1 MKKLT
6 DVKGSAS
13 LEDIMSAQGVE
24 VKGEENITSKGNL
37 KGVATDEV
45 ELEENINEVY
55 KFWQERGF
63 PYYNTDPTWRKEK
76 MAKLQ
81 AVNCKDLLTKDNVI
95 KPHQEGLSL
104 AWSYMPHSF
113 GIRCGKMRTPM
124 EIYEDEEHFKK
135 GIKKLLTGSFFGKYS
150 VSDLKPASKTKNV
163 EDMFKEGLTTY
174 RSEEAKHK
182 AESTMRSLLRRYTG
196 TQCVSNFRPTAAAC
210 LYQNFMKPG
219 ELVWDMS
226 MGYGGRILGAIIS
239 DINYVGTDPAT
250 LTFKGLCEIKE
261 DHGRPNRHYFLNKQG
276 SETFIPKEN
285 SLDFAFTSPPYFNW
299 EQYSDD
305 AEQSFKNFST
315 NEDWNNGFLRKT
327 IQNVFTGLKPGKYMG
342 LNVANIKSHKTFE
355 DDTVRIAVEE
365 GFEHTDTY
373 KLQLSSQESGAKYEP
388 VFILRKP

>member
-6 DVKGSAS
+6 DIKGSAT
-13 LEDIMSAQGVE
+13 LDAFVDIIGED
-24 VKGEENITSKGNL
+24 NITSKGNL
-37 KGVATDEV
+37 KGMATDEK
-45 ELEENINEVY
+45 ELEKNIDEVY
-55 KFWQERGF
+55 TFWQTRGF
-63 PYYNTDPTWRKEK
+63 PYYSTDETWRKEK
-76 MAKLQ
+76 MSKLR
-81 AVNCKDLLTKDNVI
+81 AVDCKNLLTKDGVI

-113 GIRCGKMRTPM
+113 AIRCGKMKTPM
-124 EIYEDEEHFKK
+124 EIYENEEHFKK
-135 GIKKLLTGSFFGKYS
+135 GIKKLLTGSFFGKCS
-150 VSDLKPASKTKNV
+150 VNDLKPVSYDLMGN
-163 EDMFKEGLTTY
+163 ETY
-174 RSEEAKHK
+174 RSEESKHK

-219 ELVWDMS
+219 EIVWDMS

-239 DINYVGTDPAT
+239 NVNYVGTDPAT

-261 DHGRPNRHYFLNKQG
+261 DFANPDNHYFLNKKG
-276 SETFIPKEN
+276 SEVFKPKEN
-285 SLDFAFTSPPYFNW
+285 TLDFAFTSPPYFNW

-305 AEQSFKNFST
+305 ADQSFKNFST
-315 NEDWNNGFLRKT
+315 NEDWNEGFLRQT
-327 IQNVFTGLKPGKYMG
+327 IKNVYTGLKPGKYMG

-388 VFILRKP
+388 VFIFRK

>member
-6 DVKGSAS
+6 DVKGSAT
-13 LEDIMSAQGVE
+13 LMDIMSAQGVE

-37 KGVATDEV
+37 KGMTTDEK
-45 ELEENINEVY
+45 ELENNINEVY
-55 KFWQERGF
+55 DFWQTRGF
-63 PYYNTDPTWRKEK
+63 PYYSTDATWRKQK
-76 MAKLQ
+76 MSDLRK
-81 AVNCKDLLTKDNVI
+81 VDCKNLLTQDKVI

-113 GIRCGKMRTPM
+113 AIRCGKMKTPM
-124 EIYEDEEHFKK
+124 EIYENEEHFKK
-135 GIKKLLTGSFFGKYS
+135 GIKKLLTGSFFGKMQ
-150 VSDLKPASKTKNV
+150 VNDLKPVSYDLMGT
-163 EDMFKEGLTTY
+163 ETY
-174 RSEEAKHK
+174 RSEESKHK

-219 ELVWDMS
+219 EIVWDMS

-239 DINYVGTDPAT
+239 NVNYVGTDPAT

-261 DHGRPNRHYFLNKQG
+261 DFANPDNHYFLNKKG
-276 SETFIPKEN
+276 SEVFKPKEN
-285 SLDFAFTSPPYFNW
+285 TLDFAFTSPPYFNW

-305 AEQSFKNFST
+305 ADQSFKNFST
-315 NEDWNNGFLRKT
+315 NEDWNEGFLRQT
-327 IQNVFTGLKPGKYMG
+327 IKNVYTGLKPGKYMG

-388 VFILRKP
+388 VFIFRK

>member
-6 DVKGSAS
+6 DKKGAAS
-13 LEDIMSAQGVE
+13 LDAFVDIQ
-24 VKGEENITSKGNL
+24 GEENITSKGNL
-37 KGVATDEV
+37 KGVVTDEA
-45 ELEENINEVY
+45 ELEKNIQEVY
-55 KFWQERGF
+55 DFWQTKGF
-63 PYYNTDPTWRKEK
+63 PYYNTDETWRQEK
-76 MAKLQ
+76 MAKLR
-81 AVNCKDLLTKDNVI
+81 AVDCKHLLTKDGII

-113 GIRCGKMRTPM
+113 AIRCGKMKTPM
-124 EIYEDEEHFKK
+124 EIFESEEHYKK

-150 VSDLKPASKTKNV
+150 VDDLKPISYDLMGT
-163 EDMFKEGLTTY
+163 ETY
-174 RSEEAKHK
+174 RSEGAKHK

-210 LYQNFMKPG
+210 MYQNFMQPG
-219 ELVWDMS
+219 EIVWDMS

-239 DINYVGTDPAT
+239 NVNYVGTDPAS
-250 LTFKGLCEIKE
+250 LTFAGLKQIKE
-261 DHGRPNRHYFLNKQG
+261 DHGNSDNHYFLNRCG
-276 SETFIPKEN
+276 SETFEPKEN

-327 IQNVFTGLKPGKYMG
+327 IQNVYKGLKPGKSMG

-355 DDTVRIAVEE
+355 DDTVRIAKEE
-365 GFEHTDTY
+365 GFKHTDTY

-388 VFILRKP
+388 VFIFTK